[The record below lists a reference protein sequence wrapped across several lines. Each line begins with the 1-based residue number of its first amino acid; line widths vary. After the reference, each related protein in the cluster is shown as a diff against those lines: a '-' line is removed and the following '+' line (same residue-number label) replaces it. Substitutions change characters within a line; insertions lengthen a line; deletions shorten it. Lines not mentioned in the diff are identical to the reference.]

1 MAAMSSPLRIRPAPL
16 MRSSLATFC
25 SSGRRS
31 ESSPVAVERRRGR
44 PLFAAGAMSVVSLK
58 WGPSLRRLHRQAG
71 QPVCGATGLMAGW
84 FSLAGGEG
92 EGQPQLLLMDKP
104 NETLSSPPCVWLVFT
119 ETSST
124 KQVGCRPALSKVLC
138 LRRDRA
144 LGRLC

>member
-1 MAAMSSPLRIRPAPL
+1 
-16 MRSSLATFC
+16 
-25 SSGRRS
+25 
-31 ESSPVAVERRRGR
+31 
-44 PLFAAGAMSVVSLK
+44 
-58 WGPSLRRLHRQAG
+58 
-71 QPVCGATGLMAGW
+71 MAGW